1 MSERGFFS
9 GRKAFILATAASAV
23 GLGNIW
29 RFPTMAAQHGG
40 GAFLLAYIIVVLLF
54 GVILLMT
61 EIALGRRKHKSPVDA
76 FEDLDKR
83 GKPIG
88 LLATL
93 VPAIIAPYYCVICA
107 WILGYLFG
115 YCGGMDMAA
124 PGTFG
129 DFIISPLSAFC
140 LVIIFAVV
148 AYIIYRGVTHGIEKI
163 SVVFMPLFIVMLVVL
178 TIYIL
183 FQPNVQDGI
192 GFYLSIHWDQLN
204 LGVFTSALG
213 QAFFSLSL
221 AMGIIITYGSYMN
234 KKEDIEKCSLTI
246 VAIDTFVAM
255 LSGLLIVPVVY
266 ATYGGNIPSGPTLIF
281 ESLPSIFSGMPAAT
295 LVAILFFIM
304 VFIAAIT
311 SAISIVEAVVSTLMD
326 RLHVTRKKGLLMYLI
341 PMVVMGV
348 IVYLGFGPLDFINI
362 GGKGILDLFD
372 FVTNNIM
379 MPIVAFC
386 TCVFIGHLVGTKVV
400 EDEISSSSKFRLKPI
415 YPFMIKWV
423 APILILIIFVGGL
436 VS

>member
-1 MSERGFFS
+1 M
-9 GRKAFILATAASAV
+9 AS
-23 GLGNIW
+23 
-29 RFPTMAAQHGG
+29 QHGG

-61 EIALGRRKHKSPVDA
+61 EIAIGRREHRSPVDA
-76 FEDLDKR
+76 FADLNKK

-107 WILGYLFG
+107 WILGYLLG
-115 YCGGMDMAA
+115 YCSGTDMSE

-129 DFIISPLSAFC
+129 DFLISPLSAVC
-140 LVIIFAVV
+140 LVIIIALVG
-148 AYIIYRGVTHGIEKI
+148 YIIYRGVTHGIEKI
-163 SVVFMPLFIVMLVVL
+163 SVIFMPLFIVMLVIL
-178 TIYIL
+178 TVYMM
-183 FQPNVQDGI
+183 FQPGVQDGI

-221 AMGIIITYGSYMN
+221 AMGIVITYGSYMN

-246 VAIDTFVAM
+246 VLIDTVVAM
-255 LSGLLIVPVVY
+255 FAGLLIVPVVY
-266 ATYGGNIPSGPTLIF
+266 ASYGGNIPSGPTLIF
-281 ESLPSIFSGMPAAT
+281 EALPNIFSGMPAAT
-295 LVAILFFIM
+295 LIAIMFFIM

-326 RLHVTRKKGLLMYLI
+326 RRHVSRKKGLLIYLI
-341 PMVVMGV
+341 PMTVMAV
-348 IVYLGFGPLDFINI
+348 IVYLGFGPLDFIKI
-362 GGKGILDLFD
+362 GDKGILDLFD
-372 FVTNNIM
+372 YASNNIL

-386 TCVFIGHLVGTKVV
+386 TCIFIGHIVGTKVV
-400 EDEISSSSKFRLKPI
+400 EDEISSSSKFRLRPI

-423 APILILIIFVGGL
+423 APILIFIIFVGGL
-436 VS
+436 IS

>member
-1 MSERGFFS
+1 MSDRGFFS

-40 GAFLLAYIIVVLLF
+40 GAFLLAYVIVVLLF
-54 GVILLMT
+54 GGVLLMT
-61 EIALGRRKHKSPVDA
+61 EIALGRREHKSPVDA
-76 FEDLDKR
+76 FNDLDKR

-88 LLATL
+88 LLATI

-107 WILGYLFG
+107 WILGYLLG
-115 YCGGMDMAA
+115 YCGGTDMSA
-124 PGTFG
+124 PGTFE
-129 DFIISPLSAFC
+129 DFIISPLSAVC
-140 LVIIFAVV
+140 LIIIFAIV

-163 SVVFMPLFIVMLVVL
+163 SVFFMPLFIVMLIIL
-178 TIYIL
+178 TIYML

-192 GFYLSIHWDQLN
+192 GFYLSIHWSQLN

-221 AMGIIITYGSYMN
+221 AMGIVITYGSYMN
-234 KKEDIEKCSLTI
+234 KKEDIERCSFTI
-246 VAIDTFVAM
+246 VAIDTMVAM
-255 LSGLLIVPVVY
+255 LAGLLIVPVVY
-266 ATYGGNIPSGPTLIF
+266 STYGGSIPSGPTLIF
-281 ESLPSIFSGMPAAT
+281 DALPSIFSGMPAAT
-295 LVAILFFIM
+295 FVAILFFIM

-326 RLHVTRKKGLLMYLI
+326 RRHVTRKKGLAMYFV
-341 PMVVMGV
+341 PMVIMGIV
-348 IVYLGFGPLDFINI
+348 VYLGFGPLDFINI

-372 FVTNNIM
+372 FITNNVM
-379 MPIVAFC
+379 MPIVAFF
-386 TCVFIGHLVGTKVV
+386 TCIFVGHIVGTKVV

-423 APILILIIFVGGL
+423 APILILIIFIGGL
-436 VS
+436 IS